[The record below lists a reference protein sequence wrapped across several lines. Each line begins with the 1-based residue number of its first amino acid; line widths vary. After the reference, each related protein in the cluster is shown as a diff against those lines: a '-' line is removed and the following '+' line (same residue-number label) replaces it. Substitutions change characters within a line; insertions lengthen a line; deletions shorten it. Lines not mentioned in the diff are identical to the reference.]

1 MWGAGVGS
9 SLGKGNREHPSAAAG
24 SPGGQQ
30 SGPSMAPVSK
40 VFPGAREAFPL
51 GRRGLRK
58 ERVKGAMWKGVQSP
72 LLCCSFICEVGR
84 LWRSKGTV

>member
-1 MWGAGVGS
+1 MWGAGVGR

-40 VFPGAREAFPL
+40 VFTGEREVFPL

-58 ERVKGAMWKGVQSP
+58 ERVQGGNVEGSSESSP
-72 LLCCSFICEVGR
+72 LLLIH
-84 LWRSKGTV
+84 L